1 MNSRLYAGTIGHHR
15 HEPAVNSFRYQVFM
29 LYLDLDELETVFKSR
44 WLWSTK
50 RINFAWFRRADYM
63 GSPEQPLSDAVR
75 ELVDL
80 ETGSKPSGPI
90 RLLTNLRYLFYK
102 SNPVSFYYC
111 FEADGKT
118 LHSIVAEVTNTPWGE
133 RYCYVLG
140 QQQRVQCNG
149 EHCDTLDARYQQGEY
164 HCFQTAK
171 KFTVSPFMTLDMD
184 YWFKYSLPSEH
195 LQVVMQNRRQG
206 KKLFDVELSLQG
218 HPINSANLAKQLLKI
233 PLMTTK
239 VTAAIYWQALKI
251 WLKGVPFLGHGGEKH

>member
-80 ETGSKPSGPI
+80 ETGSKPPGPI

-118 LHSIVAEVTNTPWGE
+118 LHSVVAEVTNTPWGE

-149 EHCDTLDARYQQGEY
+149 EHCDTLDAGNQQGEY

-218 HPINSANLAKQLLKI
+218 YPINSANLAKQLLKI

>member
-80 ETGSKPSGPI
+80 ETGSKPPGPI

-149 EHCDTLDARYQQGEY
+149 EHCDTLDAGNQQGEY

-184 YWFKYSLPSEH
+184 Y
-195 LQVVMQNRRQG
+195 
-206 KKLFDVELSLQG
+206 
-218 HPINSANLAKQLLKI
+218 
-233 PLMTTK
+233 
-239 VTAAIYWQALKI
+239 
-251 WLKGVPFLGHGGEKH
+251 